1 MSRRKQR
8 PSARAGAPGAAILLA
23 LSLPC
28 CGAPPAV
35 PLKGEAADAVKRGI
49 AGGTGTMDHSRFDR
63 VLKDHARREGALFD
77 YAGLQADPE
86 DLDAYLEEAAGADLA
101 SLSRNELLALLI
113 NAYNAYTIRSILE
126 TLTPQDPG
134 GVASIRDIPDVF
146 DRKVH
151 VVGGFRL
158 SLNNLEHNLIRPLFR
173 DPRIHF
179 AVNCASISCAPL
191 PPDALTGERVDDQLE
206 QAARRTL
213 SSPAYVRVEKGRL
226 LVTKLLDWYGS
237 DFVTPGFR
245 GAEPTLD
252 RFVHQYASDDVRRW
266 LDSSNSSMTSHPTIL
281 FLDYDWSLNKAD

>member
-1 MSRRKQR
+1 
-8 PSARAGAPGAAILLA
+8 
-23 LSLPC
+23 
-28 CGAPPAV
+28 
-35 PLKGEAADAVKRGI
+35 
-49 AGGTGTMDHSRFDR
+49 MDHSRFDR
-63 VLKDHARREGALFD
+63 VLKAHARREGARFD
-77 YAGLQADPE
+77 YAGLQANPE

-113 NAYNAYTIRSILE
+113 NAYNACTIRTILE
-126 TLTPQDPG
+126 TITPQDPR

-146 DRKVH
+146 DRKAH

-158 SLNNLEHNLIRPLFR
+158 SLNNIEHNLIRPLFK

-191 PPDALTGERVDDQLE
+191 PPHALTGGRVDDQLE

-245 GAEPTLD
+245 GAEPTLV
-252 RFVHQYASDDVRRW
+252 RFVHTYASDDVRRW
-266 LDSSNSSMTSHPTIL
+266 LDSSDSSDSSRTGNPTVT